1 MLADSGS
8 SGGGGAAVLGLLI
21 LLGFYFLPT
30 IVAVIRKVPN
40 MGSVIVIN
48 LFLGW
53 SIIGWIVALAMA
65 ARSVPTPQQVIVN
78 QYTSPQVPPPP
89 APTHGRAP
97 PVNPRDSS

>member
-1 MLADSGS
+1 MFAASGS
-8 SGGGGAAVLGLLI
+8 SGGGGAAVLGLFLV
-21 LLGFYFLPT
+21 LGFYFIPT

-53 SIIGWIVALAMA
+53 SVIGWVVALAMA
-65 ARSVPTPQQVIVN
+65 ARSTPRPQQVIVN

-89 APTHGRAP
+89 PPTPGH
-97 PVNPRDSS
+97 